1 MYILQNGK
9 GFSKDSNFP
18 HRCTVFTYRF
28 FPKSVETM
36 LFEICTKDPRAR
48 FARTNYF
55 PRGEE
60 LNNGVNRVE
69 G

>member
-36 LFEICTKDPRAR
+36 LFQYVRKVLVPGSRGLTIFRAER
-48 FARTNYF
+48 N
-55 PRGEE
+55 
-60 LNNGVNRVE
+60 
-69 G
+69 